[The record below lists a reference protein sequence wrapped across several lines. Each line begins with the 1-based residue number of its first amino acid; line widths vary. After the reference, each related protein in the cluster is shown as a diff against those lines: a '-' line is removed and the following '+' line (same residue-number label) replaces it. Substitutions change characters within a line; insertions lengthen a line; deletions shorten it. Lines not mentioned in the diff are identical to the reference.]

1 MVVYPWHGGDGS
13 GAKPGGD
20 GDVACTEEPFAFAED
35 VWMSAELD
43 AIAGN
48 VLQSWQV
55 PGSIGVAGLT
65 PCT

>member
-1 MVVYPWHGGDGS
+1 MVYPWHGGDGS

-20 GDVACTEEPFAFAED
+20 GDVACTEEPLAFAED
-35 VWMSAELD
+35 EGA